1 MLNKED
7 KEYFSNMGYDV
18 KSIEIGVAYALGA
31 KVQNKVPALLHG
43 GSETSKGQ
51 VMPAMPVMPITKN
64 KDVDLSLVFTQAEL
78 QSMKKFFSDSI
89 ANLEGDRLTYKRLYN
104 KVKLQ
109 RNNAGLKEKFYHDIL
124 WTSRKIKR
132 LAKLQTKLKK
142 V

>member
-18 KSIEIGVAYALGA
+18 NSIEIGVAYALGA
-31 KVQNKVPALLHG
+31 KVQNKVPALLRG
-43 GSETSKGQ
+43 GNETSKGQ
-51 VMPAMPVMPITKN
+51 VMPVMPVTKN

-109 RNNAGLKEKFYHDIL
+109 RNNTSLKEQFYRDML

-142 V
+142 I

>member
-31 KVQNKVPALLHG
+31 KVQGKIPALLRG
-43 GSETSKGQ
+43 GNETSKGQ
-51 VMPAMPVMPITKN
+51 VMPVSKN

-89 ANLEGDRLTYKRLYN
+89 ANLEGDRSTYKRLYS

-109 RNNAGLKEKFYHDIL
+109 RNNASLKEQFYRDML

-132 LAKLQTKLKK
+132 LSKLQTKLKK
-142 V
+142 I

>member
-31 KVQNKVPALLHG
+31 KVQNKVPALLQG

-51 VMPAMPVMPITKN
+51 VMPVTKD
-64 KDVDLSLVFTQAEL
+64 KKVDLSLVFTQAEL

-89 ANLEGDRLTYKRLYN
+89 ARLEVYRSNYKRLYN
-104 KVKLQ
+104 EVKLQ
-109 RNNAGLKEKFYHDIL
+109 RNNADIKEQFYRDML
-124 WTSRKIKR
+124 WTSSKIKR

-142 V
+142 I

>member
-18 KSIEIGVAYALGA
+18 KSIEIGVAYAIGA
-31 KVQNKVPALLHG
+31 RVQNKVPALIQG

-51 VMPAMPVMPITKN
+51 VVPVMPITKN

-78 QSMKKFFSDSI
+78 QSMKKFLSDSI
-89 ANLEGDRLTYKRLYN
+89 ARLEVYRSNYKRLY
-104 KVKLQ
+104 KEAKLQ
-109 RNNAGLKEKFYHDIL
+109 RNNASLKEQLYRDML
-124 WTSRKIKR
+124 WTSLKIKR

>member
-31 KVQNKVPALLHG
+31 KVQNKVPALLQG
-43 GSETSKGQ
+43 GSETLKGQ
-51 VMPAMPVMPITKN
+51 VMPVMPVTKN

-89 ANLEGDRLTYKRLYN
+89 ANLEVYRSNSKRLYN
-104 KVKLQ
+104 KAKLQ
-109 RNNAGLKEKFYHDIL
+109 NNASLKERFYYDML

>member
-31 KVQNKVPALLHG
+31 KVQNKVPALLQG
-43 GSETSKGQ
+43 GSETLKGQ
-51 VMPAMPVMPITKN
+51 IMPVMPITKD
-64 KDVDLSLVFTQAEL
+64 KEVDLSLVFTQAEL

-89 ANLEGDRLTYKRLYN
+89 ASLENDRSTYKRLYN
-104 KVKLQ
+104 EAKLQ
-109 RNNAGLKEKFYHDIL
+109 QNNASLKEQLHRDIL
-124 WTSRKIKR
+124 WISRKSKR

>member
-31 KVQNKVPALLHG
+31 KVQGKIPALLR
-43 GSETSKGQ
+43 GSNETSKGQ
-51 VMPAMPVMPITKN
+51 VMPVMPVTKE
-64 KDVDLSLVFTQAEL
+64 KEVDLSLVFTQAEL

-89 ANLEGDRLTYKRLYN
+89 ASLEDDRSTYKRLYN
-104 KVKLQ
+104 KAKLQ
-109 RNNAGLKEKFYHDIL
+109 QNNTSLKERLYYDML
-124 WTSRKIKR
+124 WTSRKIKQ

-142 V
+142 I

>member
-43 GSETSKGQ
+43 SNETSKGQ
-51 VMPAMPVMPITKN
+51 VMPVTKN
-64 KDVDLSLVFTQAEL
+64 KDIDLSLVFTQAEL

-89 ANLEGDRLTYKRLYN
+89 ARLEVYRSNSKRLYN
-104 KVKLQ
+104 EAKLQ
-109 RNNAGLKEKFYHDIL
+109 QNNTSLKERFYYDML

-142 V
+142 I

>member
-31 KVQNKVPALLHG
+31 KVQNKIPALLQ
-43 GSETSKGQ
+43 GSNETSKGQ
-51 VMPAMPVMPITKN
+51 IMPVSKN
-64 KDVDLSLVFTQAEL
+64 KEVDLSLVFTQAEL

-89 ANLEGDRLTYKRLYN
+89 ASLEDDRSDYKLLYN
-104 KVKLQ
+104 EVKLQ
-109 RNNAGLKEKFYHDIL
+109 RNNVSLKEQFHRDMQEI
-124 WTSRKIKR
+124 SRKIKR

>member
-31 KVQNKVPALLHG
+31 KVQNKVPALLQG

-51 VMPAMPVMPITKN
+51 VMPAMPVTKD
-64 KDVDLSLVFTQAEL
+64 KEVDLSLVFTQAEL

-89 ANLEGDRLTYKRLYN
+89 ARLEVYRSNYKRLY
-104 KVKLQ
+104 KEVKLQ
-109 RNNAGLKEKFYHDIL
+109 RNNASLKEQFYYDML
-124 WTSRKIKR
+124 WTSRKFKR

>member
-1 MLNKED
+1 
-7 KEYFSNMGYDV
+7 MGYDV

-31 KVQNKVPALLHG
+31 KVQNKVPALLQG

-51 VMPAMPVMPITKN
+51 VMPAMPVTKD
-64 KDVDLSLVFTQAEL
+64 KEVDLSLVFTQAEL

-89 ANLEGDRLTYKRLYN
+89 EDLESDRKRLYN

-109 RNNAGLKEKFYHDIL
+109 RNNAGLKEKFYRDML
-124 WTSRKIKR
+124 KTSRKIKR
-132 LAKLQTKLKK
+132 LVKLQTKLKK

>member
-31 KVQNKVPALLHG
+31 KVQNNVPALLQG

-51 VMPAMPVMPITKN
+51 VMQVTKN
-64 KDVDLSLVFTQAEL
+64 KDIDLSLVFTQAEL

-89 ANLEGDRLTYKRLYN
+89 ANLEVYRSNSKRLYN
-104 KVKLQ
+104 KAKLQ
-109 RNNAGLKEKFYHDIL
+109 NNVSLKERFYYDML
-124 WTSRKIKR
+124 GTSRKIKR

>member
-31 KVQNKVPALLHG
+31 KVQNKVPALLQG
-43 GSETSKGQ
+43 GNETSKGQ
-51 VMPAMPVMPITKN
+51 VVPVMPVTKN
-64 KDVDLSLVFTQAEL
+64 KEVDLSLVFTQAEL

-89 ANLEGDRLTYKRLYN
+89 VSLEDDRLTYKRLYN
-104 KVKLQ
+104 KAKLQ
-109 RNNAGLKEKFYHDIL
+109 QNNASLKEQLHRDIL
-124 WTSRKIKR
+124 WISRKSKR

>member
-18 KSIEIGVAYALGA
+18 KSIEIGVVYALGA
-31 KVQNKVPALLHG
+31 KVQNKVPALLQG

-51 VMPAMPVMPITKN
+51 VMPVSKN
-64 KDVDLSLVFTQAEL
+64 KEVDLSLVFTQAEL

-89 ANLEGDRLTYKRLYN
+89 ANLEVYRSNSKRLYN
-104 KVKLQ
+104 KAKLK
-109 RNNAGLKEKFYHDIL
+109 NNASLKEKFYHDML

>member
-31 KVQNKVPALLHG
+31 KVQSKVPALLR
-43 GSETSKGQ
+43 GSNETSKGQ
-51 VMPAMPVMPITKN
+51 VMPVMPVTKD
-64 KDVDLSLVFTQAEL
+64 KEVDLSLVFTQAEL

-89 ANLEGDRLTYKRLYN
+89 ASLEGARLIYKRLYSQA
-104 KVKLQ
+104 KLQ
-109 RNNAGLKEKFYHDIL
+109 QNNTSLKERFYCDML
-124 WTSRKIKR
+124 WISRKIKR

-142 V
+142 I

>member
-31 KVQNKVPALLHG
+31 KVQSKVPALLRG
-43 GSETSKGQ
+43 SSETSKGQ
-51 VMPAMPVMPITKN
+51 VMPVMPVTKD
-64 KDVDLSLVFTQAEL
+64 KEVDLSLVFTQAEL

-89 ANLEGDRLTYKRLYN
+89 ASLEGARLIYKRLYSQA
-104 KVKLQ
+104 KLQ
-109 RNNAGLKEKFYHDIL
+109 QNNASLKERFYCDML
-124 WTSRKIKR
+124 WISRKIKR

-142 V
+142 I

>member
-31 KVQNKVPALLHG
+31 KVQGKVPALLRG

-51 VMPAMPVMPITKN
+51 VMPVMQVTKD
-64 KDVDLSLVFTQAEL
+64 KEVDLSLVFTQAEL

-89 ANLEGDRLTYKRLYN
+89 ASLEANRSYYKQLYD

-109 RNNAGLKEKFYHDIL
+109 RNNAGLKEQFHRDMQEI
-124 WTSRKIKR
+124 SRKIKR

>member
-18 KSIEIGVAYALGA
+18 KSVEIGVAYALGS
-31 KVQNKVPALLHG
+31 KVQNKVPALLRG
-43 GSETSKGQ
+43 GSETLKGQ
-51 VMPAMPVMPITKN
+51 VVLVTKN

-89 ANLEGDRLTYKRLYN
+89 ASLEDDRLTYKRLYN

-109 RNNAGLKEKFYHDIL
+109 RNNANIKEKFYRDML

-142 V
+142 I

>member
-18 KSIEIGVAYALGA
+18 KSIEIGVAYALRA
-31 KVQNKVPALLHG
+31 KVHGKIPALL
-43 GSETSKGQ
+43 Q
-51 VMPAMPVMPITKN
+51 VSNEPLKVEIMKVK
-64 KDVDLSLVFTQAEL
+64 KDKEVDLSLVFTQAEL

-89 ANLEGDRLTYKRLYN
+89 ASLEGDRLTYKRLYS

-109 RNNAGLKEKFYHDIL
+109 RNNTSLKEQFYRDML

>member
-31 KVQNKVPALLHG
+31 KVQNKVPALLQG

-51 VMPAMPVMPITKN
+51 VMPVSKN
-64 KDVDLSLVFTQAEL
+64 KEVDLSLVFTQAEL

-89 ANLEGDRLTYKRLYN
+89 ADLESDRLTYKRLYY
-104 KVKLQ
+104 KAKLK
-109 RNNAGLKEKFYHDIL
+109 NNASLKERFYYDML

>member
-31 KVQNKVPALLHG
+31 KVQNKVPALLR
-43 GSETSKGQ
+43 GSNETSKGQ
-51 VMPAMPVMPITKN
+51 VMPVSKN
-64 KDVDLSLVFTQAEL
+64 KKVDLSLAFTQAEL

-89 ANLEGDRLTYKRLYN
+89 ASLEGDRLTYKRLYN
-104 KVKLQ
+104 KAKLQ
-109 RNNAGLKEKFYHDIL
+109 QNNTSLKERFYYDML

>member
-31 KVQNKVPALLHG
+31 KVQNKVPALLQG
-43 GSETSKGQ
+43 GNETSKGQ
-51 VMPAMPVMPITKN
+51 VMPVSKN
-64 KDVDLSLVFTQAEL
+64 KEVDLSLVFTQAEL

-89 ANLEGDRLTYKRLYN
+89 ASLEDDRSTYKRLYN
-104 KVKLQ
+104 EAKLQ
-109 RNNAGLKEKFYHDIL
+109 QNNASLKEQLHRDIL
-124 WTSRKIKR
+124 WISRKTKR

>member
-7 KEYFSNMGYDV
+7 KEYFYNMGYDV

-31 KVQNKVPALLHG
+31 KVQNKVPALLQG

-51 VMPAMPVMPITKN
+51 VMPVMPVTKN

-89 ANLEGDRLTYKRLYN
+89 ARLEVYRSNYKRLYEEA
-104 KVKLQ
+104 KLQ
-109 RNNAGLKEKFYHDIL
+109 QDNASLKEQVYRDML

-142 V
+142 IY

>member
-31 KVQNKVPALLHG
+31 KVQNKVPALLQG
-43 GSETSKGQ
+43 GNEISKVQ
-51 VMPAMPVMPITKN
+51 VMPVAKN
-64 KDVDLSLVFTQAEL
+64 KEVDLSLVFTQAEL

-89 ANLEGDRLTYKRLYN
+89 ASLEGDRLTYKRLYN

-109 RNNAGLKEKFYHDIL
+109 RNNTGLKEQFHRDML

>member
-18 KSIEIGVAYALGA
+18 NSIEIGVAYALGA
-31 KVQNKVPALLHG
+31 KVQNKVPALLQG
-43 GSETSKGQ
+43 GNETSKVQ
-51 VMPAMPVMPITKN
+51 VMQVTKN

-78 QSMKKFFSDSI
+78 QSMKKFFSDRI
-89 ANLEGDRLTYKRLYN
+89 ASLEADRLTYKQIYN
-104 KVKLQ
+104 EVKLQ
-109 RNNAGLKEKFYHDIL
+109 RNNTSLKEQFYRDML

-142 V
+142 I

>member
-31 KVQNKVPALLHG
+31 KVQNKIPALLQ
-43 GSETSKGQ
+43 GSNETSKGQ
-51 VMPAMPVMPITKN
+51 IMPVSKN
-64 KDVDLSLVFTQAEL
+64 KEVDLSLVFTQAEL

-89 ANLEGDRLTYKRLYN
+89 ASLEGDRLTYKRLYDR
-104 KVKLQ
+104 VKLQ
-109 RNNAGLKEKFYHDIL
+109 RNNAGLKEKFYRDIV
-124 WTSRKIKR
+124 WTSHKIKR

>member
-31 KVQNKVPALLHG
+31 KVQNKIPALLRVG
-43 GSETSKGQ
+43 NETSKGQ
-51 VMPAMPVMPITKN
+51 VMPVVPVSKN
-64 KDVDLSLVFTQAEL
+64 KEVDLSLVFTQAEL
-78 QSMKKFFSDSI
+78 QSMKKFFSESI
-89 ANLEGDRLTYKRLYN
+89 ARLEVYRSNYKRLYN

-109 RNNAGLKEKFYHDIL
+109 RNAAGLKEKFYQDMQ

>member
-31 KVQNKVPALLHG
+31 KVQNKVPALLRG
-43 GSETSKGQ
+43 GNETSKGQ
-51 VMPAMPVMPITKN
+51 VIPVA
-64 KDVDLSLVFTQAEL
+64 KDKEVDMSLVFTQAEL
-78 QSMKKFFSDSI
+78 QSIKKFFSDSI
-89 ANLEGDRLTYKRLYN
+89 ASLEGDRLTYKRLYS

-109 RNNAGLKEKFYHDIL
+109 QNNAGLKEKFYHDML

>member
-31 KVQNKVPALLHG
+31 KVQNKVPALLR
-43 GSETSKGQ
+43 GSNETSKGQ
-51 VMPAMPVMPITKN
+51 VMPVMPVTKD
-64 KDVDLSLVFTQAEL
+64 KAVALGLLFTQAEL

-89 ANLEGDRLTYKRLYN
+89 ASLEGDRLTYKRLYS
-104 KVKLQ
+104 KAKLQ
-109 RNNAGLKEKFYHDIL
+109 QNNAGLKEKFYRDIL

>member
-31 KVQNKVPALLHG
+31 KVQGKIPALLR
-43 GSETSKGQ
+43 GSNETSKGQ
-51 VMPAMPVMPITKN
+51 VMPVMPVTKD
-64 KDVDLSLVFTQAEL
+64 KKVDLSLVFTQAEL

-89 ANLEGDRLTYKRLYN
+89 ASLEADRLTYKRLYN

-109 RNNAGLKEKFYHDIL
+109 LNSASLKEQFYRDML